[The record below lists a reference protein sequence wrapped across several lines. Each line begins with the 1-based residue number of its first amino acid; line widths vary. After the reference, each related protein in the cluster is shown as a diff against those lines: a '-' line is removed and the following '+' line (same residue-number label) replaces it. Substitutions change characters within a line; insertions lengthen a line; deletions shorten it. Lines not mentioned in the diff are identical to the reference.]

1 MVVELVDDG
10 TPDREGRGTGDADDA
25 HDIAGYG
32 VEEPVHEALVLHR
45 PLQIDKLRGG
55 GGDLNAGKKAELPDD
70 GVEEATLLLVGG
82 LDDVKNHRHMGLDLH
97 HHEGGN
103 CWRLR
108 TGWGGEG
115 RRRGGGRAM
124 GGGLKREQRVVV
136 HGEQRK
142 REMSAGLQGIKPS

>member
-82 LDDVKNHRHMGLDLH
+82 LDDVKNQRHMGLDLH

-108 TGWGGEG
+108 TGWAVKDAEEEVGEPWAEGSNANNGLSSMVSSG
-115 RRRGGGRAM
+115 RGR
-124 GGGLKREQRVVV
+124 
-136 HGEQRK
+136 
-142 REMSAGLQGIKPS
+142 